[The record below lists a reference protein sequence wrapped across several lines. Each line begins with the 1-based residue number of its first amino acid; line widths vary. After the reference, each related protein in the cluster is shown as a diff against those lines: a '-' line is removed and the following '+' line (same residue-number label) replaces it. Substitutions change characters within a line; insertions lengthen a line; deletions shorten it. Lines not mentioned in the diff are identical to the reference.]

1 MSSERTSDLKPI
13 NSFETPTNNNYG
25 NNSNLNKATD
35 TYHLAVLIHG
45 IKGNCKEMGYIKKS
59 IENMYKTSPER
70 KNSKLIVYSAT
81 CNEKNSSDGIEAGG
95 DRLVKEI
102 NDVLSR
108 LANDIVDEHIGEK
121 SLSISAGIKLKST
134 RIALSIIGYSMG
146 GLYGRFAIR
155 YINWRVPVGIGSTIV
170 DVVVVPHIFAT
181 IATPHLGMKGMSY
194 FKVPGCFESLAGVIF
209 GRSGNDVFRRTISNS
224 TRSRKSTNIRYHKKE
239 NSVLNINL
247 KDESEEQY
255 KYNDIIERLSFDPS
269 FIGPLARFSR
279 RIAYANAFSTDIAVP
294 TATAAFLFDD
304 DSDESASCEFSDVS
318 NRSNPNDCASQP
330 PVVARRSSHLFV
342 SEFHGEAKSI
352 KNIDYKE
359 ENNEN
364 QYSFVRFDTVAT
376 KNRADFKI
384 AVENPPSV
392 SDMARSLDSLGWSKV
407 FIDARPHI
415 PSIWKRSSVSKRHSF
430 NDVLKN
436 KICTFEDQNNDN
448 LSWYSS
454 GVLKRRLS
462 GNGFD
467 GNTLPFGHSF
477 IVAST
482 KDSMRKRLYKSARP
496 IVDRAIAKEVVN
508 EMFRFNSYSQVQ

>member
-1 MSSERTSDLKPI
+1 MSSERTSDLKPT
-13 NSFETPTNNNYG
+13 NSFETPTSNYG
-25 NNSNLNKATD
+25 NNSNPNKAND
-35 TYHLAVLIHG
+35 TYHLMILLHG
-45 IKGNCKEMGYIKKS
+45 IKGNCKEMGYVKKS
-59 IENMYKTSPER
+59 IENMYNTSPER
-70 KNSKLIVYSAT
+70 ENSKLIVYSAT

-95 DRLVKEI
+95 HRLVKEI

-108 LANDIVDEHIGEK
+108 LANDIVDEHLYEK
-121 SLSISAGIKLKST
+121 CSSISADSKLKST

-155 YINWRVPVGIGSTIV
+155 YIDWRVLVSIGSTNVNVI
-170 DVVVVPHIFAT
+170 VVPHIFAT

-194 FKVPGCFESLAGVIF
+194 FKVPGYFESLAGVIF

-224 TRSRKSTNIRYHKKE
+224 ARSRKSTNVRNWRRKNHF
-239 NSVLNINL
+239 LNIDQ
-247 KDESEEQY
+247 KDENEDQY

-304 DSDESASCEFSDVS
+304 DGDESASSEFSDTS
-318 NRSNPNDCASQP
+318 NRSNLDDCASQP

-342 SEFHGEAKSI
+342 SEFHGKAEAI
-352 KNIDYKE
+352 KYTNHQDK
-359 ENNEN
+359 EN
-364 QYSFVRFDTVAT
+364 QIQNSFVRFDTVAT
-376 KNRADFKI
+376 RNRSDFKI
-384 AVENPPSV
+384 AVKNPPSV
-392 SDMARSLDSLGWSKV
+392 SDMARNLDSLGWSKV

-415 PSIWKRSSVSKRHSF
+415 PSIWKRPSVSRRHSF
-430 NDVLKN
+430 KDVLKN
-436 KICTFEDQNNDN
+436 EICAFEDLNQDN
-448 LSWYSS
+448 APWYSS

-482 KDSMRKRLYKSARP
+482 KDRMRKRLYKSARP
-496 IVDRAIAKEVVN
+496 IVDRAIAREVVN
-508 EMFRFNSYSQVQ
+508 EMLRFKSYCQVR